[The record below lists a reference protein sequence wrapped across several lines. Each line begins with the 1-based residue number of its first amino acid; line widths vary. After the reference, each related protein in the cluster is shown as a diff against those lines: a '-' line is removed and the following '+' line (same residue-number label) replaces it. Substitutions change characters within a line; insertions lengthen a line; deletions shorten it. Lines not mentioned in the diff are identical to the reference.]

1 MKYAIISDLHA
12 NREALEGVL
21 KKIDTLGVDQVL
33 NLGDVVGYYSHPNE
47 CVDII
52 RERKIL
58 SIMGN
63 HDVVACG
70 KVEPLYFN
78 PTAAQAILWA
88 RQTLT
93 DDNKEWLASLPD
105 SRLINDELLIVH
117 GSVKDRDEYLLFRP
131 EIESSFL
138 ALENQHN
145 NIHIV
150 FFGHTHRRIFYEKE
164 STSLYSGGKSDKL
177 VLRKGAR
184 YLINPGS
191 VGQPRDGD
199 PRASFC
205 TYDSE
210 AAIVQY
216 YRVPFDID
224 TVADAVK
231 KLPFGESLARRLYRG
246 V

>member
-12 NREALEGVL
+12 NLEALQGVL
-21 KKIDTLGVDQVL
+21 AQIDTLDVDQVL
-33 NLGDVVGYYSHPNE
+33 NLGDTVGYYSHPNE
-47 CVDII
+47 CVELI
-52 RERKIL
+52 RERNIT

-70 KVEPLYFN
+70 KLEPVYFN

-88 RQTLT
+88 RETLM
-93 DDNKEWLASLPD
+93 DDNKKWIASLPD
-105 SRLINDELLIVH
+105 SRLINDEILIVH

-131 EIESSFL
+131 EIEASFA
-138 ALENQHN
+138 ALENQHGDIN
-145 NIHIV
+145 VV

-164 STSLYSGGKSDKL
+164 GANIYSGGKNDKL

-199 PRASFC
+199 SRASFC
-205 TYDSE
+205 TYDS
-210 AAIVQY
+210 AAGEIKY
-216 YRVPFDID
+216 HRVSFDID
-224 TVADAVK
+224 KVAEAVK
-231 KLPFGESLARRLYRG
+231 ELPFGDSLARRLYRG